1 MAIRRPLCCFSFWT
15 SGVGRVRTC
24 PDESGRV
31 GGRKKGTRSSLAAVP
46 SSTNGRP
53 RSFLFRPQGFVEGRR
68 RCFFFGQT
76 CRATILL
83 RIKPGITGFY
93 WFLLGYTGFYW
104 VLTRFHWVLLGF
116 TEFYWVLLGFTELQK
131 GEITSAFTAAEID
144 RFFFFFFLFFCFLF
158 FFLMGRGFPW
168 ARPS

>member
-116 TEFYWVLLGFTELQK
+116 TGFYWVLLGFTGFYWVLPSLTGFK
-131 GEITSAFTAAEID
+131 WVLLGFTEYYLVLLLNW
-144 RFFFFFFLFFCFLF
+144 FLSSLI
-158 FFLMGRGFPW
+158 
-168 ARPS
+168 